1 MKIAAWLNGL
11 VGQLSDPYGQA
22 EDEGLG
28 ITISG
33 LPGELDEPEPAGA
46 DAGAEAESDA
56 DGAGAEAV
64 VVYDLDDWS
73 EMERGVVSDR
83 LREAG
88 IPHGWDGTSLHVAA
102 VDEAAVENILD
113 IVEGD
118 SAPAVE
124 LDPDQDQVAY
134 DLSDWDDDRLAALV
148 DELDGAGIANGWDED
163 ELFVHAADEQA
174 VDELLDR
181 VAHPHELPAEADDGP
196 AGAELLGEVFVAAD
210 RLQHDPG
217 DHEGTVSMLDLGHA
231 ADGAE
236 PPYGLGS
243 KEWDHLRGRVTAL
256 CSQLRTPTVDEDA
269 VIEAARDLRSA
280 LRPYV

>member
-1 MKIAAWLNGL
+1 M
-11 VGQLSDPYGQA
+11 GQLSDPYGQA

-33 LPGELDEPEPAGA
+33 LPGELDEPAPEREAGREPRGEDDDVD
-46 DAGAEAESDA
+46 DAE
-56 DGAGAEAV
+56 
-64 VVYDLDDWS
+64 VVYELDDWS
-73 EMERGVVSDR
+73 EIERSAATDR

-88 IPHGWDGTSLHVAA
+88 IPHGWEGTSLHVAA
-102 VDEAAVENILD
+102 VDEAAVDNILD

-118 SAPAVE
+118 NDAAPA
-124 LDPDQDQVAY
+124 LDSDQDQVAY
-134 DLSDWDDDRLAALV
+134 DLSDWDDDRLTALV
-148 DELDGAGIANGWDED
+148 DELDAAGIAHGWDDD
-163 ELFVHAADEQA
+163 ELFVHAVDEQT

-181 VAHPHELPAEADDGP
+181 VAHPHELPAEPDDGP
-196 AGAELLGEVFVAAD
+196 AGAELLGEVFVVAD

-231 ADGAE
+231 VDGSE
-236 PPYGLGS
+236 PPYGLGP

-256 CSQLRTPTVDEDA
+256 CSQLRASQVDEDA
-269 VIEAARDLRSA
+269 VMDAARDLRNA

>member
-1 MKIAAWLNGL
+1 M
-11 VGQLSDPYGQA
+11 GQLSDPYGQA

-33 LPGELDEPEPAGA
+33 LPGELDEPEPEREAGREPRGEDDDVD
-46 DAGAEAESDA
+46 DAE
-56 DGAGAEAV
+56 
-64 VVYDLDDWS
+64 VVYELDDWS
-73 EMERGVVSDR
+73 EIERSAATDR

-88 IPHGWDGTSLHVAA
+88 IPHGWEGTSLHVAA
-102 VDEAAVENILD
+102 VDEAAVDNILD

-118 SAPAVE
+118 NDAAPA
-124 LDPDQDQVAY
+124 LDSDQDQVAY
-134 DLSDWDDDRLAALV
+134 DLSDWDDD
-148 DELDGAGIANGWDED
+148 
-163 ELFVHAADEQA
+163 ELFVHAVDEQT

-181 VAHPHELPAEADDGP
+181 VAHPHELPAEPDDGP
-196 AGAELLGEVFVAAD
+196 AGAELLGEVFVVAD

-231 ADGAE
+231 VDGSE
-236 PPYGLGS
+236 PPYGLGP

-256 CSQLRTPTVDEDA
+256 CSQLRASQVDEDA
-269 VIEAARDLRSA
+269 VMDAARDLRNA